1 MTYCEVGLARS
12 FCWAYYW
19 WESNKSR
26 AKNRERRKEGKEGR
40 RRFFDGT
47 NCQFQPIHRSSPP
60 PRHAQE
66 GFPSLRLRSL
76 GSGLVK
82 VGSFTSLRSKRDGRA
97 LPQFFYPFRPR
108 RGKEHLAASLEES
121 SKLAPRNFLRLSNQ
135 LRVPQDA
142 RSPVPSRTAKL
153 FGSTALH
160 RGRAGR
166 QGTVIGGKAAVN
178 FSAFLFFHPPA
189 GRAGAERLKKEKRK
203 RGKRGRGR

>member
-1 MTYCEVGLARS
+1 MAQIANFSRS
-12 FCWAYYW
+12 ID
-19 WESNKSR
+19 
-26 AKNRERRKEGKEGR
+26 R
-40 RRFFDGT
+40 RR
-47 NCQFQPIHRSSPP
+47 
-60 PRHAQE
+60 RHAQA